1 MAHTH
6 EYDCI
11 VCGAH
16 FDDSKTLARHNEEA
30 HLRTATGMER
40 PRVSGAGADARA
52 DADAE
57 PVVDEAYAQDRNPRQ
72 GFEDPRTDASDR
84 T

>member
-16 FDDSKTLARHNEEA
+16 FDSEKELDRHNQERHEPRNAAQVA
-30 HLRTATGMER
+30 HSDALAGNDT
-40 PRVSGAGADARA
+40 PREKPKS
-52 DADAE
+52 
-57 PVVDEAYAQDRNPRQ
+57 
-72 GFEDPRTDASDR
+72 
-84 T
+84 

>member
-16 FDDSKTLARHNEEA
+16 LDTQEQLTRHNKEN
-30 HLRTATGMER
+30 HLRGATGTER
-40 PRVSGAGADARA
+40 PRQPRSQADGSSSKR
-52 DADAE
+52 DE
-57 PVVDEAYAQDRNPRQ
+57 PSRDE
-72 GFEDPRTDASDR
+72 
-84 T
+84 

>member
-16 FDDSKTLARHNEEA
+16 FDSSKDLSQHNEEQ
-30 HLRTATGMER
+30 HLRNATGNER
-40 PRVSGAGADARA
+40 PRDPASRGIED
-52 DADAE
+52 D
-57 PVVDEAYAQDRNPRQ
+57 DRDQRDQN
-72 GFEDPRTDASDR
+72 
-84 T
+84 

>member
-16 FDDSKTLARHNEEA
+16 FDSSEEVAKHNEEV
-30 HLRTATGMER
+30 HLKNATGMER
-40 PRVSGAGADARA
+40 PRQRSPEND
-52 DADAE
+52 
-57 PVVDEAYAQDRNPRQ
+57 
-72 GFEDPRTDASDR
+72 SDR
-84 T
+84 DREERDR

>member
-16 FDDSKTLARHNEEA
+16 FDSSKDLARHNEEE
-30 HLRTATGMER
+30 HLKHAKGMEV
-40 PRVSGAGADARA
+40 PRRA
-52 DADAE
+52 DRKA
-57 PVVDEAYAQDRNPRQ
+57 PRSNNGQ
-72 GFEDPRTDASDR
+72 GTTEM
-84 T
+84 

>member
-1 MAHTH
+1 MDHTH

-16 FDDSKTLARHNEEA
+16 FDDSKTLARHNEDA
-30 HLRTATGMER
+30 HIRTATGMER
-40 PRVSGAGADARA
+40 PRHDGAIRDTTVQP
-52 DADAE
+52 E
-57 PVVDEAYAQDRNPRQ
+57 VDPAYARDRNPRQ
-72 GFEDPRTDASDR
+72 GFEDPRSDGSSR

>member
-16 FDDSKTLARHNEEA
+16 FDSQEDLSKHNEA
-30 HLRTATGMER
+30 QHVRHTQGMER
-40 PRVSGAGADARA
+40 PRTDRDQDSSEIR
-52 DADAE
+52 E
-57 PVVDEAYAQDRNPRQ
+57 PTE
-72 GFEDPRTDASDR
+72 
-84 T
+84 

>member
-16 FDDSKTLARHNEEA
+16 LDSSEQLAKHNKEN
-30 HLRTATGMER
+30 HLKGASGNER
-40 PRVSGAGADARA
+40 PRQWGSSSQSSSSDKRE
-52 DADAE
+52 E
-57 PVVDEAYAQDRNPRQ
+57 PSPE
-72 GFEDPRTDASDR
+72 G
-84 T
+84 

>member
-16 FDDSKTLARHNEEA
+16 FDSMQELDRHNRREHVPPQSEMYNA
-30 HLRTATGMER
+30 DVAT
-40 PRVSGAGADARA
+40 RA
-52 DADAE
+52 DSAPRPDADRE
-57 PVVDEAYAQDRNPRQ
+57 
-72 GFEDPRTDASDR
+72 
-84 T
+84 

>member
-16 FDDSKTLARHNEEA
+16 FDSSEELDRHNHEEHIKDA
-30 HLRTATGMER
+30 IGMEQPRR
-40 PRVSGAGADARA
+40 PSSDYSKNRK
-52 DADAE
+52 E
-57 PVVDEAYAQDRNPRQ
+57 PPPAA
-72 GFEDPRTDASDR
+72 
-84 T
+84 

>member
-16 FDDSKTLARHNEEA
+16 FDSPEDLSKHNEA
-30 HLRTATGMER
+30 QHISRATGMER
-40 PRVSGAGADARA
+40 PR
-52 DADAE
+52 
-57 PVVDEAYAQDRNPRQ
+57 QDRDLDSSARREP
-72 GFEDPRTDASDR
+72 D
-84 T
+84 

>member
-16 FDDSKTLARHNEEA
+16 FDDSKSLSRHNEAA
-30 HLRTATGMER
+30 HMQKATGMER
-40 PRVSGAGADARA
+40 PRT
-52 DADAE
+52 DADTDTTPGSTGDVA
-57 PVVDEAYAQDRNPRQ
+57 VDPAYAHDRNPRQ
-72 GFEDPRTDASDR
+72 GFEDPRTDASR
-84 T
+84 KT

>member
-16 FDDSKTLARHNEEA
+16 FDDSKTLARHNEAA
-30 HLRTATGMER
+30 HLRNATGMER
-40 PRVSGAGADARA
+40 PRK
-52 DADAE
+52 DADVADPASSAARE
-57 PVVDEAYAQDRNPRQ
+57 VVVDPAYEHDRNPSQ
-72 GFEDPRTDASDR
+72 GFDDPRSDASR
-84 T
+84 KT

>member
-16 FDDSKTLARHNEEA
+16 LDSSEQLAKHNKEQ
-30 HLRTATGMER
+30 HLKNATGMEKPR
-40 PRVSGAGADARA
+40 PSSNPMDKS
-52 DADAE
+52 E
-57 PVVDEAYAQDRNPRQ
+57 DRL
-72 GFEDPRTDASDR
+72 DPRAEL
-84 T
+84 

>member
-16 FDDSKTLARHNEEA
+16 FDDSKALDKHNRDV
-30 HLRTATGMER
+30 HLSKAQGMEV
-40 PRVSGAGADARA
+40 PRDKNAEVEGSGPLPP
-52 DADAE
+52 E
-57 PVVDEAYAQDRNPRQ
+57 SERQ
-72 GFEDPRTDASDR
+72 G
-84 T
+84 

>member
-16 FDDSKTLARHNEEA
+16 FDSSEDLAKHNEA
-30 HLRTATGMER
+30 QHISQATGMER
-40 PRVSGAGADARA
+40 PRQNR
-52 DADAE
+52 DADSE
-57 PVVDEAYAQDRNPRQ
+57 TRR
-72 GFEDPRTDASDR
+72 DPELGSGTN
-84 T
+84 

>member
-16 FDDSKTLARHNEEA
+16 FDSPEDLSKHNEA
-30 HLRTATGMER
+30 QHISRATGMER
-40 PRVSGAGADARA
+40 PR
-52 DADAE
+52 
-57 PVVDEAYAQDRNPRQ
+57 QDRDLDSSARREPDS
-72 GFEDPRTDASDR
+72 ESE
-84 T
+84 